1 MDCLQHG
8 AMESPLARYC
18 PECGASLAFAT
29 IDKEPIHRLL
39 PYRDST
45 LVGYGE
51 VFFVCDCSGMVHAL
65 DANLDDL
72 AEPLSCPDLL
82 SEIAPGAAEG
92 YLYFARS
99 QGLFVVDLVAW
110 VQDRE
115 SEATLLLPTQR
126 IQCMLASGNHVS
138 AVVSVD
144 GSIQLM
150 SWKGQSV
157 TAQIPLSGFRQ
168 DLYTFAP
175 VVTSEFA
182 FVTQRSSNAGT
193 VCVLQDCMVKE
204 QDLGG
209 ACLHTTAS
217 HNGVACLVESNDKK
231 RIIEFTSSG
240 VTILVPS
247 VPADTTWILCGASPE
262 LFLSGNG
269 SSLTLH
275 RNRGHRQYQENGNI
289 GMPSVSNGYANAIA
303 RDAVSS
309 EALSINLL
317 TGNIGSAGRIGD
329 FSFSEIVCAGNRLVA
344 GNGRQ
349 LNSIAVEKR

>member
-18 PECGASLAFAT
+18 SECGASLAFAT

-51 VFFVCDCSGMVHAL
+51 AFFVCDCSGMVHAL

-72 AEPLSCPDLL
+72 AEPVSCPDLL

-110 VQDRE
+110 VQGRE
-115 SEATLLLPTQR
+115 SEATLLLPAQR

-240 VTILVPS
+240 VTILVLS

-262 LFLSGNG
+262 LFSRAMYSLSRSGYKSRP
-269 SSLTLH
+269 SSVPGERQH
-275 RNRGHRQYQENGNI
+275 RNAI
-289 GMPSVSNGYANAIA
+289 CLNGYANAIA

-329 FSFSEIVCAGNRLVA
+329 FSFSEIVCAGNGGCR
-344 GNGRQ
+344 NGRQ